1 MAMRVDLLLFERFDL
16 LDAGGPYEVFHAANR
31 MAERRGLPACFEV
44 RSVAATTRPVRA
56 FGGLTVTPDVAV
68 PPSPDASTAADGPGW
83 TPPDVLVVP
92 GAIDVDAV
100 VADGTTVPA
109 IRAAADGAGIVASV
123 CTGSL
128 LLGASG
134 LLEDVAGGTTHHE
147 DLDALAHHLDDR
159 VVAGVRVVDAG
170 RIVTGA
176 GLTSGLATALHLV
189 DRFFG
194 PQLAIAVASNLE
206 HPWVPGEDVAQ
217 VGASAAS

>member
-1 MAMRVDLLLFERFDL
+1 MAMRVDVLLFERFDL

-31 MAERRGLPACFEV
+31 LAERHGLPAAFEV
-44 RSVAATTRPVRA
+44 RSVGVTTRPIQA

-68 PPSPDASTAADGPGW
+68 PLPHAAAAAGEPGW

-100 VADGTTVPA
+100 VADGTTVPT

-147 DLDALAHHLDDR
+147 DLDALAHHLGDQVIGD
-159 VVAGVRVVDAG
+159 VRVVDAG

-176 GLTSGLATALHLV
+176 GLASGLAMALHLV
-189 DRFFG
+189 DRLVG
-194 PQLAIAVASNLE
+194 PKLAVAVARNLE
-206 HPWVPGEDVAQ
+206 HPWAPGEDVAH
-217 VGASAAS
+217 VGALAGS